1 MQKWSSLLVRTSN
14 PYAPVRTTRRPI
26 AIDAPT
32 GTACCCLLTVLKTCH
47 RSPLAVKPQN
57 VKTVAANLDGSSL
70 DDTLL
75 VSIMAGVTIDELKSE
90 FKTDRIVRSM
100 PNTPA
105 AILEGIT
112 VWTVSTLDY
121 TPGYTGQA

>member
-1 MQKWSSLLVRTSN
+1 
-14 PYAPVRTTRRPI
+14 
-26 AIDAPT
+26 
-32 GTACCCLLTVLKTCH
+32 
-47 RSPLAVKPQN
+47 VKPQN